1 MIPLEQIL
9 LPDLEVAGMENWGL
23 ITYQEEAL
31 LYDEKVSSQL
41 KKNVIVLLIAHEM
54 AHQVSAYPHEPRN
67 DNTF

>member
-1 MIPLEQIL
+1 MISSEQIL
-9 LPDLEVAGMENWGL
+9 LPDLQVAGMENWGL

-41 KKNVIVLLIAHEM
+41 EKHAILIIIAHEM
-54 AHQVSAYPHEPRN
+54 AHQVSAYPREHRN